1 MWIVTGG
8 CGFIGSSIVA
18 GLNQQG
24 ITDIM
29 VVDDLK
35 SGQKFL
41 NLQDCKIADYLD
53 KDSFR
58 ARIAAGQSF
67 GPAGSV
73 SAILH
78 QGACS
83 DTMEY
88 DGNFMMENNYEYSK
102 DVLQFSQT
110 VQAPL
115 IYASTAATYGA
126 SIKFCEQE
134 ENEHPLNVYGWSKLM
149 FDRYVRSHMDF
160 FISPVIGLRYFNVY
174 GSREGFKGRMA
185 SVIHQFLQ
193 QCQREGKIRMFEG
206 SGKYTAGEQR
216 RDFVYVGDLVNLNL
230 FFAQGK
236 SPSGVYNA
244 GTGKSRSFN
253 DVGRAVISALGKGSI
268 EYIPFPEGLKEKYQN
283 FTEADL
289 SSLRAAGYKEA
300 FTELES
306 GVLQVAQ
313 EIKKRSL

>member
-88 DGNFMMENNYEYSK
+88 DGTFMMENNYEYSK

-110 VQAPL
+110 IQAPL

-126 SIKFCEQE
+126 STKFCEQE

-149 FDRYVRSHMDF
+149 FDRYVRSHMDSF
-160 FISPVIGLRYFNVY
+160 TSTVIGLRYFNVY

-253 DVGRAVISALGKGSI
+253 DVGRAVISALGQGSI

-289 SSLRAAGYKEA
+289 TKLRAAGYKA
-300 FTELES
+300 SFTELES

>member
-8 CGFIGSSIVA
+8 CGFIGSSIVV

-24 ITDIM
+24 INDIL

-41 NLQDCKIADYLD
+41 NLQNCKIADYLD

-67 GPAGSV
+67 GPI

-88 DGNFMMENNYEYSK
+88 DGTFMMENNYEYSK
-102 DVLQFSQT
+102 DVLRFAQAVQT
-110 VQAPL
+110 PL
-115 IYASTAATYGA
+115 VYASTAATYGA
-126 SIKFCEQE
+126 STKFCEQE

-149 FDRYVRSHMDF
+149 FDRYVRSHMDSF
-160 FISPVIGLRYFNVY
+160 TSPVLGLRYFNVY

-185 SVIHQFLQ
+185 SVIYQFLQ

-206 SGKYTAGEQR
+206 SGKYAAGEQR

-253 DVGRAVISALGKGSI
+253 DVGRSVISALGKGSI

-289 SSLRAAGYKEA
+289 TKLRVAGYKA
-300 FTELES
+300 SFTELES

-313 EIKKRSL
+313 EIKQRSL